1 MKKDQVTTAAMEIF
15 KGKQIL
21 NERPEDMTMD
31 EYRFLR
37 NTQNKLIKKLF
48 KKPNNQRISQ
58 FVNAPLNTFKKL
70 SFNPAVRKVTQR
82 KTA

>member
-1 MKKDQVTTAAMEIF
+1 MKKPLITTAATEIF

-21 NERPEDMTMD
+21 NERPENMTMD
-31 EYRFLR
+31 EYRYLR
-37 NTQNKLIKKLF
+37 SFQTKVIKKLF

-70 SFNPAVRKVTQR
+70 SFSPTARKVNQR